1 MGEVILKNIRH
12 GVFWPPF
19 LLLIG
24 ASVLSFTNKESFIA
38 MTTNA
43 NSWVINNLGW
53 LFSLGGLLMVAGC
66 VFAYFSPLGKVRI
79 GGEQAKPMLNF
90 SSWFAITLTTTIATL
105 TFWSIAEPIYH
116 LSTPPESLG
125 IGENS
130 SEAALFSLSTLYL
143 HWTFTPYA
151 IYCVPAVV
159 FAFVYYNMKK
169 PYSLSSTLAP
179 LFGNKINKST
189 AAVIDAICLY
199 TLALGM
205 AASMGTS
212 ILTLS
217 GGVEYITG
225 VGSSPLLWG
234 IVAAVVTVTFL
245 ISAATGLMKGIRILS
260 NINMKAFYVILAFVF
275 LVGPIPFIL
284 NFSTEALGVYLTE
297 FFKKSLFTGSAAGD
311 PWPQWWTT
319 FYWASWFAWALILS
333 LFLGRIAYGY
343 KVKTI
348 ILVNFILPAVFGM
361 IWMSVF
367 GGTAISID
375 LVDGVLSKA
384 LTESGPEAVIYAFF
398 SNLPWASIIIPFFL
412 FVFFITFVTA
422 CDSNVAAM
430 SGISS
435 TGITPEKP
443 EAGLLVKVL
452 WGIAVSLISWSM
464 ISFASIDGVK
474 MLNNLGGVPA
484 LFLGLI
490 VFGSLVKISLNPQ
503 KYDKTIF
510 VENIAKNSEETT
522 QPLSKV
528 L

>member
-1 MGEVILKNIRH
+1 MNNIRH
-12 GVFWPPF
+12 VVFWPPF
-19 LLLIG
+19 LFLIG
-24 ASVLSFTNKESFIA
+24 ASILSFTNKEGFISI
-38 MTTNA
+38 TTNA
-43 NSWVINNLGW
+43 NDWVITNLGW
-53 LFSLGGLLMVAGC
+53 LFSLGGLLMVGGC
-66 VFAYFSPLGKVRI
+66 IFAYFSPLGNVRI
-79 GGEQAKPMLNF
+79 GGKQAKPMLKF
-90 SSWFAITLTTTIATL
+90 SNWFAITLTTTIATL
-105 TFWSIAEPIYH
+105 TFWSIAEPISH
-116 LSTPPESLG
+116 FSTPPESLG
-125 IGENS
+125 IEPNS
-130 SEAALFSLSTLYL
+130 PEAALFSLSTLYL

-169 PYSLSSTLAP
+169 PYSLSSALSP
-179 LFGNKINKST
+179 LFGEKVNKST
-189 AAVIDAICLY
+189 STVIDAVCLY

-225 VGSSPLLWG
+225 MKSSPVLWG

-260 NINMKAFYVILAFVF
+260 DINMKAFYLILAFVF
-275 LVGPIPFIL
+275 FVGPIPFIL
-284 NFSTEALGVYLTE
+284 NTSTEAFGIYLTE
-297 FFKKSLFTGSAAGD
+297 FFKKSLFTGAAAGD

-343 KVKTI
+343 KVKTV
-348 ILVNFILPAVFGM
+348 ILVNFILPAAFGLV
-361 IWMSVF
+361 WMSVF

-375 LVDGVLSKA
+375 MADGVLSKVLA
-384 LTESGPEAVIYAFF
+384 GNGSEAVIYEFF
-398 SNLPWASIIIPFFL
+398 SHLPWASLIIPFFL
-412 FVFFITFVTA
+412 FVFYITFVTA

-452 WGIAVSLISWSM
+452 WGIAVSLISWIM

-484 LFLGLI
+484 LFLGLL

-503 KYDKTIF
+503 KYDKTSEDEKSM
-510 VENIAKNSEETT
+510 ENSDEIHQTI
-522 QPLSKV
+522 SKA